1 MVNYI
6 LNVQEPIL
14 SVEYTA
20 KPSILKPPKPDY
32 KTKIHLSKRA
42 SCRHKK
48 HKEGGSHSQKNELA
62 ITAKPCYIDYNHR
75 PYSEDAKPSANIN
88 KQKLAKS
95 RLAALLELRKYANSL
110 QQQQLD
116 NNPSQITYQTHYIH
130 ERSQPTTSS
139 SAITIM
145 EPWIMF
151 N

>member
-1 MVNYI
+1 MPI
-6 LNVQEPIL
+6 QEPIL
-14 SVEYTA
+14 SVEYN
-20 KPSILKPPKPDY
+20 KHSMLKPPKPDY

-48 HKEGGSHSQKNELA
+48 HKDSGNHSNHSQRNELA

-75 PYSEDAKPSANIN
+75 PYSEDAKPCANAN

-110 QQQQLD
+110 QQQQFE
-116 NNPSQITYQTHYIH
+116 NNTSQITYQTHYIH
-130 ERSQPTTSS
+130 ERSQPTAST